1 MADRL
6 VMSLEGTDR
15 GIWATTADDMIVWQ
29 VAASAGFGSMFNFT
43 VIVSPAMGCSVV
55 V

>member
-6 VMSLEGTDR
+6 VMSLSGTDR
-15 GIWATTADDMIVWQ
+15 GIWATTATDMIVWQ
-29 VAASAGFGSMFNFT
+29 VTAAAGFGTEFTFT
-43 VIVSPAMGCSVV
+43 VIVSTAMGCSVV